1 MRLGFSLSQNL
12 LEGRFKYGANIFYID
27 GKNLILTLPNPSGTG
42 MLNQNSGAIENWGV
56 EIEAAY
62 RISHNWSAEANYSWL
77 HMENPVVGAPQH
89 KAYAGATWA
98 IHNFTLS
105 TGFNW
110 IDGLYL
116 STPSNSNPR
125 GVQESYL
132 QWNMRAMYRLSE
144 SISLQARGENLL
156 NQKYEINAG
165 YPMPGATM
173 MLGINLEF

>member
-1 MRLGFSLSQNL
+1 
-12 LEGRFKYGANIFYID
+12 
-27 GKNLILTLPNPSGTG
+27 
-42 MLNQNSGAIENWGV
+42 
-56 EIEAAY
+56 
-62 RISHNWSAEANYSWL
+62 
-77 HMENPVVGAPQH
+77 MENPVVGAPQH

-98 IHNFTLS
+98 TRNFTLS

-165 YPMPGATM
+165 YPMPGATV
-173 MLGINLEF
+173 MLGINIEF